1 MMYDFVIQKKRG
13 VSMAKTKVSQA
24 NKDLRKIP
32 VSVRIPELLFNKLRS
47 YMKKEELNFT
57 ETIITLLK
65 KGLNK

>member
-1 MMYDFVIQKKRG
+1 
-13 VSMAKTKVSQA
+13 MAKTKVSQA

-57 ETIITLLK
+57 ETIIALLK